1 MSKKVSRRDFA
12 RTSAASAAAVVAIPK
27 ALFGEVST
35 SASST
40 AAIGAAVAK
49 DAIQRGRFAPP
60 PPAFSYGGDA
70 NLGAEFRETIA
81 LAHHPAFAQSGAA
94 AQPQQAGQ
102 SPIVVPA
109 LAPVVI
115 RGWHEGMTI
124 PAEYYIDE
132 DQYLEDERF
141 LARNLWFLADHEAR
155 IPKPGDYF
163 LFQFGRGDSVIV
175 LRDRAN
181 AVTRLPQRLPS
192 PRVGAVPVRGAPDAQ
207 RCASVGQAARRQR
220 QFAGVPLPVSRVD
233 LRSRRQADFG
243 AQRHAGRFQDGRLGH
258 APLSRADHRG
268 VHLPELL
275 ADATPR
281 SSTPSRGGSPPW
293 RKTTGRRI

>member
-1 MSKKVSRRDFA
+1 M
-12 RTSAASAAAVVAIPK
+12 
-27 ALFGEVST
+27 
-35 SASST
+35 
-40 AAIGAAVAK
+40 AK

-94 AQPQQAGQ
+94 AAQPQQQAGQ
-102 SPIVVPA
+102 SQVVTP
-109 LAPVVI
+109 PVII

-132 DQYLEDERF
+132 DQYIDDERF
-141 LARNLWFLADHEAR
+141 LGQNLWFLADHEAR

-175 LRDRAN
+175 LRDKAN
-181 AVTRLPQRLPS
+181 AVRAFHNVCRHRGSALCRSEEHPTPNDARLSVKQLGASGNS
-192 PRVGAVPVRGAPDAQ
+192 PVF
-207 RCASVGQAARRQR
+207 RCPYHAWTY
-220 QFAGVPLPVSRVD
+220 D
-233 LRSRRQADFG
+233 LRGQADFG
-243 AQRHAGRFQDGRLGH
+243 AQRHAGRFQDGRLGN

-268 VHLPELL
+268 VHLPELRAGRTTRIRHL
-275 ADATPR
+275 RAGVHRRGER
-281 SSTPSRGGSPPW
+281 S
-293 RKTTGRRI
+293 TGRRI